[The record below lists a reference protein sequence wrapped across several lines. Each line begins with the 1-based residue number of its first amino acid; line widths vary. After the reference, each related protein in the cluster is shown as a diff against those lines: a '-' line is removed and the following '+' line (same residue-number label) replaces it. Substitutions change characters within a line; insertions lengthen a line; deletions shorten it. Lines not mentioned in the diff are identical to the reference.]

1 VNKFDS
7 KKYPIF
13 ANFLKQLAK
22 DLTKLYYSK
31 LSNFKVSN
39 KLKGK
44 LYDPVTTSDKAFEKF
59 IRSKIKKKFPSHQ
72 IIGEEFGHTKSKS
85 EFSWII
91 DPIDGTRSFVIGS
104 PTWSNLISLNHLGS
118 PIIGLVNFPILKKY
132 YLNETDKNAYVF
144 ENGKKRKLKV
154 NIDAKFKGIK
164 LTAAFHGNLSF
175 KQQEKISKI
184 LQLNNFPTSD
194 ALSYMQVADGTLDI
208 AIQCGNH
215 IWDIHPSIPIIKA
228 AGGVVTNWRNEKII
242 KRDNTLVSANKLV
255 HKKILK
261 LLSPLKKI

>member
-1 VNKFDS
+1 MNKFDS

-22 DLTKLYYSK
+22 DLTKLYYSR

>member
-1 VNKFDS
+1 MNKFDS

-154 NIDAKFKGIK
+154 NIVSKFKGIK